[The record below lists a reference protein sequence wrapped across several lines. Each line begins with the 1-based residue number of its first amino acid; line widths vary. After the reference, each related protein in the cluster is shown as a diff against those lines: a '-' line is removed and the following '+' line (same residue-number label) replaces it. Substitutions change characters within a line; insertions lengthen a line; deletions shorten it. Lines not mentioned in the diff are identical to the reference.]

1 MNKAAMFK
9 ATMVFAAT
17 IILCLSYSRAFAQ
30 GGPVFSPDN
39 SAINV
44 RDRSRGAV
52 TADSQ
57 SSSKNDLELT
67 ARVRRAIIKDKSLSV
82 MAQNVKVISTDGQVT
97 LRGPVKSDQEKN
109 AIVSDVQG
117 VAGVIGVDDRLEI
130 VTR

>member
-1 MNKAAMFK
+1 MNKAV
-9 ATMVFAAT
+9 MVLAAS
-17 IILCLSYSRAFAQ
+17 IILSAPCSNAFAQ
-30 GGPVFSPDN
+30 AGSALSPDN

-44 RDRSRGAV
+44 RDRSPAAV

-57 SSSKNDLELT
+57 SSSKDDLELT
-67 ARVRRAIIKDKSLSV
+67 ARVRRTIINHKSLSM
-82 MAQNVKVISTDGQVT
+82 MAQNIKVISTNGQVT

-117 VAGVIGVDDRLEI
+117 VAGVNGVADRLEV

>member
-1 MNKAAMFK
+1 MNKAVIVL
-9 ATMVFAAT
+9 ATSL
-17 IILCLSYSRAFAQ
+17 ILCAANSTASAQ
-30 GGPVFSPDN
+30 AASIFSPDN

-57 SSSKNDLELT
+57 SSSKDDLELT
-67 ARVRRAIIKDKSLSV
+67 ARVRRAIINDKSLS
-82 MAQNVKVISTDGQVT
+82 MLAQNVKVISTNGHVT

-109 AIVSDVQG
+109 TVVSDVQG
-117 VAGVIGVDDRLEI
+117 VLGVNGVDDRLEV